1 MASLPDSEYN
11 GNMSNVI
18 RRSTSEEL
26 ADPKAVTREDVL
38 SRLEDWRDRVHG
50 LYDSIEHALS
60 AHDFRFDRAGKHTTS
75 EALVQAAGVSPE
87 EQPKIDI
94 LRIVRP
100 DGTNA
105 AIFFPR
111 GPWVVGA
118 NGRIDLRLSPSVGRS
133 HAFILMD
140 QSGPFSSPFW
150 VRMPIGSPFEREKFD
165 PTWLLSKIDEQRTG

>member
-1 MASLPDSEYN
+1 
-11 GNMSNVI
+11 MSDVT

-26 ADPKAVTREDVL
+26 ADPETVTREDVL
-38 SRLEDWRDRVHG
+38 SRLAEWRDRVHG
-50 LYDSIEHALS
+50 LYDSVEQALQG
-60 AHDFRFDRAGKHTTS
+60 HGFQFDRQGKHTTS

-94 LRIVRP
+94 LRIIRP

-118 NGRIDLRLSPSVGRS
+118 NGRIDLRLPSGIGRS

-140 QSGPFSSPFW
+140 QSDPFSSPFW
-150 VRMPIGSPFEREKFD
+150 VQMPIGAPFERERFD
-165 PTWLLSKIDEQRTG
+165 PDWLLSKINEQQTG

>member
-1 MASLPDSEYN
+1 
-11 GNMSNVI
+11 MSNVT

-26 ADPKAVTREDVL
+26 ADPTTVTREDVL
-38 SRLEDWRDRVHG
+38 SRLEEWRERVHG
-50 LYDSIEHALS
+50 LYDSIEQALRGS
-60 AHDFRFDRAGKHTTS
+60 GFRFDRQGKHTTS

-94 LRIVRP
+94 LRIIRP

-118 NGRIDLRLSPSVGRS
+118 NGRIDLRLPSGIRRS
-133 HAFILMD
+133 DVFMLMD

-150 VRMPIGSPFEREKFD
+150 VRMPIGSPFERENFD
-165 PTWLLSKIDEQRTG
+165 PDWLLSKINEQQAG